1 MIIHHF
7 RRIEKPVL
15 LCYDSSEVNFH
26 MRLMI
31 DDLFNTMPWEQ
42 IDTVVFDVGNV
53 LLSWQAQE
61 LLDLLVP
68 ERPDL
73 HAELTIRIFKSPY
86 WCMRDRGSATL
97 EEVIAAM
104 SKTAPELE
112 PYVRRV
118 MENWI
123 DLPAMPEGVSALK
136 ACKAHG
142 KRLYALTNYAD
153 KEFAHACATHDFFA
167 LFDDYVVS
175 GREHMVKPQQGIY
188 DCLISR
194 FGLDPSRTL
203 FIDDSPA
210 NIEAALECG
219 WQGLCYNKP
228 GKLALFFGA

>member
-1 MIIHHF
+1 MI
-7 RRIEKPVL
+7 
-15 LCYDSSEVNFH
+15 
-26 MRLMI
+26 RLML
-31 DDLFNTMPWEQ
+31 DDKYPTMPWDE
-42 IDTVVFDVGNV
+42 IDAVVFDVGNV
-53 LLSWQAQE
+53 LLLWNFTE
-61 LLDLLVP
+61 LLTRILPDRSDLYDV
-68 ERPDL
+68 
-73 HAELTIRIFKSPY
+73 LTTRVFKSPY

-228 GKLALFFGA
+228 GKLAQFFGA